1 MNYTAGDSVCESK
14 ISCVC
19 LREKLYEEK
28 LRQQQQELQQLH
40 EERQRLMEIQD
51 KIQDLQWACP
61 DLQVTHTEHTPLYF
75 LIDCVERLWCQNLF
89 LTF

>member
-1 MNYTAGDSVCESK
+1 MILFVHLKYVV
-14 ISCVC
+14 CVC

-61 DLQVTHTEHTPLYF
+61 DLQVTRACTHTE
-75 LIDCVERLWCQNLF
+75 N
-89 LTF
+89 